1 MTDNATLLQQ
11 LQSCAWAANVGQP
24 EETAKTYG
32 TLADIAAFIESDPE
46 AFFETPYEIQYES
59 LCVTDHNL
67 ANSLKTKAV
76 VNDMHAWISDN
87 EVDEISKSA
96 YLSTWKM
103 ISVAEVCALTS
114 DDADTLATLLRADV
128 KLSAFT
134 SERLSWY
141 LSGRIP
147 FGYIGTYPNGRWLIL

>member
-67 ANSLKTKAV
+67 ATSLKTKAV

-103 ISVAEVCALTS
+103 IPVAEVCTDIRRRRYARYTTS
-114 DDADTLATLLRADV
+114 
-128 KLSAFT
+128 S
-134 SERLSWY
+134 
-141 LSGRIP
+141 
-147 FGYIGTYPNGRWLIL
+147 

>member
-11 LQSCAWAANVGQP
+11 LQTCAWAANVGQP

-32 TLADIAAFIESDPE
+32 ALADIAAFIESDPE

-67 ANSLKTKAV
+67 ATSLKTKAV

-96 YLSTWKM
+96 YLFTWKM
-103 ISVAEVCALTS
+103 IPVAELCALTS

-147 FGYIGTYPNGRWLIL
+147 FGYIGTYPNRQWLIL